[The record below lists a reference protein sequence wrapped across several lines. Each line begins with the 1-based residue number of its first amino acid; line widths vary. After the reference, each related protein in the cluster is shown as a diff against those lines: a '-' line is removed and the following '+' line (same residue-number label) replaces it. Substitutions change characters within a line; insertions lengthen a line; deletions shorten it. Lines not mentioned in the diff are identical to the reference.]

1 MLPPDMAT
9 PQVLHSSIFDQ
20 LTQALSDV
28 EPSMPMLLY
37 LQRHL
42 GQILQQESSRV
53 WHCLALHGGKDQGFG
68 VCPHQNP
75 WPLLQLE
82 SGSALRLCLTLP
94 VMLCRSTGSDE
105 VVVCV
110 IDSGIDYTH
119 PDLQGNV
126 WVNHHEIPNNGID
139 DDANGFI
146 DDYYGWNFLSNSG
159 NNMDNNY
166 HGTHLS
172 GTLILATQ

>member
-1 MLPPDMAT
+1 M
-9 PQVLHSSIFDQ
+9 
-20 LTQALSDV
+20 
-28 EPSMPMLLY
+28 
-37 LQRHL
+37 
-42 GQILQQESSRV
+42 
-53 WHCLALHGGKDQGFG
+53 
-68 VCPHQNP
+68 
-75 WPLLQLE
+75 
-82 SGSALRLCLTLP
+82 
-94 VMLCRSTGSDE
+94 
-105 VVVCV
+105 CV

-119 PDLQGNV
+119 PDLQGNI

-172 GTLILATQ
+172 GKLVSVEAYSCMSRSCVGIDLRRERCGRSFRSVLF